1 LFVLAIV
8 KVSGSPE
15 QTKGGKVTMSHSQD
29 VLLEALKQASIALR
43 NMEVETE
50 GHTLSVGYART
61 YTDHLAYIAKVADK
75 MNALC
80 VSALLGDA
88 TRTLMEHGYEV
99 KVAPK
104 KDSDRDINDAM
115 SLLVRNGY
123 KVTDSQGR
131 NY

>member
-1 LFVLAIV
+1 
-8 KVSGSPE
+8 
-15 QTKGGKVTMSHSQD
+15 MSHSQD
-29 VLLEALKQASIALR
+29 TLFEALKQASIALR

-50 GHTLSVGYART
+50 GRKLSVGYART
-61 YTDHLAYIAKVADK
+61 YADHLAYIAKVAEK

-80 VSALLGDA
+80 VSALISDA
-88 TRTLMEHGYEV
+88 TSTLMANGYEV

-104 KDSDRDINDAM
+104 TDSPNDINPAIA
-115 SLLVRNGY
+115 LLVRNGY

>member
-1 LFVLAIV
+1 
-8 KVSGSPE
+8 
-15 QTKGGKVTMSHSQD
+15 MSHSQD
-29 VLLEALKQASIALR
+29 ALLEALKQASITLR

-50 GHTLSVGYART
+50 GRTLSVGYART